1 MIVDVLKSQPS
12 GYQLLG
18 RCDVPALSSDFIE
31 VIDPGARRR
40 WSPVSPYGRPSSHR
54 FRVVRTTLAGS
65 RIALVPYEDASP
77 EVLPGFK
84 PVRARRRSR

>member
-1 MIVDVLKSQPS
+1 MIVDVLKRQPS
-12 GYQLLG
+12 GYSLLG

-31 VIDPGARRR
+31 VIDPGSRRR
-40 WSPVSPYGRPSSHR
+40 WSPTSLQGRPSSHR
-54 FRVVRTTLAGS
+54 FRVVRSTLAGS

-84 PVRARRRSR
+84 PVKAKRNR